1 MLDNLPPI
9 FIDGEL
15 WYRSSSFPSPLWL
28 LFFLFIHLIC
38 LPTFF
43 LMIFRFGR
51 GQYSLAYSLINYS
64 ESVSWPFLR
73 YFECFLFLLFVLF
86 SPPVSSF
93 PPFFFLLFSFVVW
106 INLIRRLV
114 AFDVPMQ
121 NESFEHRYALLLP
134 ALTDYPVHVSTF
146 FIITKKK

>member
-1 MLDNLPPI
+1 MALPKVLRML
-9 FIDGEL
+9 
-15 WYRSSSFPSPLWL
+15 SFPSLRSFFSFCFFL
-28 LFFLFIHLIC
+28 SFFLF
-38 LPTFF
+38 
-43 LMIFRFGR
+43 
-51 GQYSLAYSLINYS
+51 
-64 ESVSWPFLR
+64 
-73 YFECFLFLLFVLF
+73 
-86 SPPVSSF
+86 SSF
-93 PPFFFLLFSFVVW
+93 FFSFVVW